1 MIGAIS
7 LGTRTR
13 GDTEKPATASEIA
26 VCLVG
31 AGTLIGNQKVVDETD
46 DGTSFGATE
55 MDGEDICDGES
66 VWRPRDI
73 CVGGGMVVEKWTL
86 LVEGW

>member
-1 MIGAIS
+1 M
-7 LGTRTR
+7 
-13 GDTEKPATASEIA
+13 
-26 VCLVG
+26 
-31 AGTLIGNQKVVDETD
+31 VDETD